1 VARLFVAV
9 WPPADVLDRLD
20 ALPRLPLAGARWT
33 TRPQWHVTLRFLGP
47 VDVRVATAALDHLAA
62 APTTAVLGPRPRR
75 LGKSV
80 LMVPV
85 AGLDDLAAAVADA
98 TDGLGEPG
106 EHPYRGHLTLARAR
120 LGSVPAL
127 DVDVEATWPVEEV
140 ALVESHL
147 HPAGARYDT
156 VHTVA
161 LTARRTPG
169 RAGRR

>member
-1 VARLFVAV
+1 MARLFVAV
-9 WPPADVLDRLD
+9 WPPADVLDRIE

-47 VDVRVATAALDHLAA
+47 VDARVAAAALDRLAA
-62 APTTAVLGPRPRR
+62 APATAVLGPRPRR
-75 LGKSV
+75 LGRAV
-80 LMVPV
+80 LMAPV
-85 AGLDDLAAAVADA
+85 AGLDALAAAVAES

-106 EHPYRGHLTLARAR
+106 GHAYRGHLTLARAR
-120 LGSVPAL
+120 LGSAPTL
-127 DVDVEATWPVEEV
+127 DVDIEASWPVEEV

-156 VHTVA
+156 LHTVA
-161 LTARRTPG
+161 LTAPRTPG